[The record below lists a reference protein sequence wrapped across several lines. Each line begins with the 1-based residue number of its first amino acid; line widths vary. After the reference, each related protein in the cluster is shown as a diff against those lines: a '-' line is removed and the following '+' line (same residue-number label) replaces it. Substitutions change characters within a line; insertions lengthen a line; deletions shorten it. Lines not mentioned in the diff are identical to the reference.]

1 MVSKLS
7 EERFRS
13 DIRKKFFYNKSGEEL
28 KQIAQR
34 GDGCP
39 IPGDIQGQAAQG
51 SQQPDLAA
59 GVPLHCRR
67 VGPDGLY
74 GSLPT

>member
-28 KQIAQR
+28 KQIA
-34 GDGCP
+34 
-39 IPGDIQGQAAQG
+39 
-51 SQQPDLAA
+51 
-59 GVPLHCRR
+59 
-67 VGPDGLY
+67 
-74 GSLPT
+74 